1 MFNIIKREWN
11 ILIHERTMVFIVLL
25 CASVAYVF
33 LIGNLYNGHTVQH
46 IPVAVCDMEQSSLS
60 RDLVHDVETAN
71 PYELVAVAGDETTVM
86 DLMDNKKVEAILII
100 PQDFSEKLAHH
111 EQIQL
116 AFISDGSNTLHQG
129 YASAPMQEVVGTF
142 SAKQQMLSAAAGG
155 APQLPSVPVQMSL
168 RIMGNPTQS
177 YSFFY
182 LYGVMITASQ
192 IGLMIAFALA
202 VYCDFRKYFF
212 YHHGIVRTLVAKEI
226 IYVGLSFIA
235 VLLGISAIV
244 SVFHMPFE
252 GNIWAALFLC
262 FSFSYAVA
270 NLAGVVALYFKTKL
284 ALVQCLVF
292 YALPAFLMSGYIWP
306 DIGMLAPVKWVSYTI
321 PLHYICM
328 DFRAVALT
336 GTVPDLW
343 LHCLVLQ
350 IMGTVGLLI
359 MVFIMHCRQCRTE
372 LCRSF

>member
-60 RDLVHDVETAN
+60 RDLAHDVETAN

-142 SAKQQMLSAAAGG
+142 SAKQQML
-155 APQLPSVPVQMSL
+155 
-168 RIMGNPTQS
+168 
-177 YSFFY
+177 
-182 LYGVMITASQ
+182 
-192 IGLMIAFALA
+192 
-202 VYCDFRKYFF
+202 
-212 YHHGIVRTLVAKEI
+212 
-226 IYVGLSFIA
+226 
-235 VLLGISAIV
+235 
-244 SVFHMPFE
+244 
-252 GNIWAALFLC
+252 
-262 FSFSYAVA
+262 
-270 NLAGVVALYFKTKL
+270 
-284 ALVQCLVF
+284 
-292 YALPAFLMSGYIWP
+292 
-306 DIGMLAPVKWVSYTI
+306 
-321 PLHYICM
+321 
-328 DFRAVALT
+328 
-336 GTVPDLW
+336 
-343 LHCLVLQ
+343 
-350 IMGTVGLLI
+350 
-359 MVFIMHCRQCRTE
+359 
-372 LCRSF
+372 